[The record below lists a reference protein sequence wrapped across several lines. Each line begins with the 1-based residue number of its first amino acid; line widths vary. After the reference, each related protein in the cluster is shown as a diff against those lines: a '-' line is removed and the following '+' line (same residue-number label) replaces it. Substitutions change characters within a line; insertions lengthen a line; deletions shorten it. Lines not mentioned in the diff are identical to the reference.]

1 MEDCGPK
8 KNPKISRKGNMMII
22 TCKEMNPEEDLAYE
36 QEYQEYNEDYQ
47 QYNDY
52 YYNNG
57 K

>member
-1 MEDCGPK
+1 
-8 KNPKISRKGNMMII
+8 MMII